1 MFKLQRLEITGFKS
15 FADYTEII
23 FTGDGITGVVGP
35 NGCGK
40 SNVADAIAWVL
51 GEQRV
56 KHLRGAEMKDVIFQG
71 SRNRPPSGMAEV
83 VLHLVR
89 DEYVEHEPDI
99 EDIDSTLE
107 QIDEQSEAF
116 EEVLATPIEAL
127 PDAGAVESVPGAIA
141 TGSTD
146 LITAPVAML
155 RTLTQPL
162 PEGEEKIT

>member
-1 MFKLQRLEITGFKS
+1 MFKLERLEITGFKS

-23 FTGDGITGVVGP
+23 FTGDGITAVVGP

-40 SNVADAIAWVL
+40 SNLADAIAWVL

-71 SRNRPPSGMAEV
+71 SRDRSPSGMAEV

-89 DEYVEHEPDI
+89 DETVEHEPDI

-107 QIDEQSEAF
+107 QIDDHVVELDGKVVELAESQS
-116 EEVLATPIEAL
+116 PQAL
-127 PDAGAVESVPGAIA
+127 TDESTV
-141 TGSTD
+141 D
-146 LITAPVAML
+146 N
-155 RTLTQPL
+155 PL
-162 PEGEEKIT
+162 PEGSESTSPVAVE